1 MHRFEQLT
9 DFIAFLESELL
20 LEKGEVNEN
29 SELRSLRTWSSLNAL
44 ILISRINDET
54 GILIGAGDLV
64 KCITVT
70 DLFNFVNSK

>member
-20 LEKGEVNEN
+20 LENGEVNEN
-29 SELRSLRTWSSLNAL
+29 SELRSLRTWSSLNTL
-44 ILISRINDET
+44 ILISRVNDET

-64 KCITVT
+64 KCITVM
-70 DLFNFVNSK
+70 DLFNFLNSK